1 METTRSIDIDFTKLE
16 ENISSLKNLLLS
28 KLEKPSFDESEFW
41 LSGVSGSGMTLDYL
55 GAFCRDAIHF
65 HDYLYALI
73 ENTIAYLESIK
84 KLKDADQSVAE
95 SL

>member
-1 METTRSIDIDFTKLE
+1 MSTTTSIDIDFSKLE
-16 ENISSLKNLLLS
+16 ENISALGKLLP
-28 KLEKPSFDESEFW
+28 KLEEPTFDEVEFW
-41 LSGVSGSGMTLDYL
+41 LGGVSGSGMTLENL
-55 GAFCRDAIHF
+55 GEFCRDTIRF
-65 HDYLYALI
+65 HKFVYALI